1 MFGETSRLVRQ
12 LRILEP
18 LFLSVDAPT
27 EVRTRLRPAADGEA
41 RVEVAS
47 RIAARDGAIERI
59 HATALLDTEPGTRGA
74 LSHVSARLSALA
86 HACGTP
92 ESEHRP
98 DDIYAQYADL
108 GLPYGP
114 EFRRIQKV
122 TRHAD
127 SFAIGDLRGIDTPA
141 VEHLPASVLD
151 CAMQTLAA
159 LVDLSDAYLPI
170 GFDNI
175 ELVRKPKGEL
185 RSLIQLTSPAVSAD
199 DAAGDLGADIVVL
212 DGDRTVFIVEG
223 LRLKRVASAAGAR
236 RVFHEPRWVKRSLVA
251 PKAAPVRVRE
261 VLIVQ
266 RSEAGFSSVAGAL
279 ANAGVRLAFAADA
292 AEAGRLL
299 AERPATSDLC
309 WFWRSAPE
317 LQGDARLRAECRQ
330 NYTALLELVAELERL
345 GFGRELRVMLVTEG
359 AQWLPGDVTDD
370 RPAELSPQARCG
382 ASATCC

>member
-1 MFGETSRLVRQ
+1 MS
-12 LRILEP
+12 
-18 LFLSVDAPT
+18 APGS
-27 EVRTRLRPAADGEA
+27 PP
-41 RVEVAS
+41 S
-47 RIAARDGAIERI
+47 
-59 HATALLDTEPGTRGA
+59 P
-74 LSHVSARLSALA
+74 
-86 HACGTP
+86 HACGAP

-114 EFRRIQKV
+114 EFRRIQNV

-127 SFAIGDLRGIDTPA
+127 GFAIGELRGIDTPA

-159 LVDLSDAYLPI
+159 VVNLSDAYLPI

-292 AEAGRLL
+292 AAAGRLL

-370 RPAELSPQARCG
+370 RPAELDRRKLAVGLRPRAAERVPGIQGHVDRFAPIPPPRRTTSRCSTNGSPATRPATSSSLPIAA
-382 ASATCC
+382 ASGT